1 MSPALLPVALILLGL
16 LGSGFWIAFAL
27 MTTAGLSLEIFR
39 GSMPVDKIFA
49 QALWN
54 SLNSWSLAALPM
66 FIFLGEMILRTRMSR
81 LLFDGLIPWVQFI
94 PGRLLHINV
103 FGSAIFAAI
112 SGSSPATAATIGK
125 ITLDELAARNYDK
138 KLSHGSLAGAGT
150 LGLLI
155 PPSIVLIIYGV
166 MAEVSIGKLFVAGVV
181 PGIILALMFSG
192 YIVLRVALNPALGPD
207 DPQKFTWIQRLQAL
221 GKLFPVAFLILFVL
235 GSIYLGFATPS
246 EAAAIGVVTSVI
258 IAAVLGDLTWRNFT
272 QALRGTLNTSAMI
285 CIIIAGASFLSV
297 AMGYLQ
303 IPSAIARGIAAA
315 GVSPWQLL
323 VLLGVFFVV
332 LGAFLDGISIIVMTL
347 PITLPLIVQ
356 AGFSPLWFGIYLTI
370 LIETAQITPPV
381 GFNLFV
387 IQGLTK
393 EPIER
398 VALAAF
404 PFFVILLLGVV
415 LFSLLPGIVL
425 WLPGLM

>member
-1 MSPALLPVALILLGL
+1 MTPALLPLTLILLGL
-16 LGSGFWIAFAL
+16 LGSGFWISFAL
-27 MTTAGLSLEIFR
+27 MGTAGLGLELFR
-39 GSMPVDKIFA
+39 STMPMERIFA

-66 FIFLGEMILRTRMSR
+66 FIFLGEMILRTRMSK
-81 LLFDGLIPWVQFI
+81 LLFEGLIPWVQFI

-103 FGSAIFAAI
+103 FGSAIFAAV

-125 ITLDELAARNYDK
+125 ITLDELGRKNYDK
-138 KLSHGSLAGAGT
+138 QLSHGSLAGAGT

-166 MAEVSIGKLFVAGVV
+166 MAEVSIGRLFVAGIV
-181 PGIILALMFSG
+181 PGIVLALLFSG
-192 YIVLRVALNPALGPD
+192 YIMLRVTLNPALGPD
-207 DPQKFTWIQRLQAL
+207 DPQTFTWGQRLRAL
-221 GKLFPVAFLILFVL
+221 GKLFPVAGLILFIL

-246 EAAAIGVVTSVI
+246 EAAAIGVVASML
-258 IAAVLGDLTWRNFT
+258 IAAILGDLTWDNFV

-285 CIIIAGASFLSV
+285 AFIIAGASFLSV
-297 AMGYLQ
+297 VMGYLQ
-303 IPSAIARGIAAA
+303 IPTTIARAIADA
-315 GVSPWQLL
+315 GVAPWLL
-323 VLLGVFFVV
+323 LILLGVFFVV

-347 PITLPLIVQ
+347 PITLPLITQ
-356 AGFSPLWFGIYLTI
+356 AGLSPLWFGIYLTI
-370 LIETAQITPPV
+370 LIETGQITPPV

-398 VALAAF
+398 VALAAL
-404 PFFVILLLGVV
+404 PFFLILLFGVV
-415 LFSLLPGIVL
+415 IVSMWPGLVL
-425 WLPGLM
+425 WLPSLM

>member
-1 MSPALLPVALILLGL
+1 MSPALLPAALILLGL

-27 MTTAGLSLEIFR
+27 MATAGVSLEIFR
-39 GSMPVDKIFA
+39 SSMPVDKIFA

-81 LLFDGLIPWVQFI
+81 LLFDGLRPWVQFI

-181 PGIILALMFSG
+181 PGIILAFLFSG
-192 YIVLRVALNPALGPD
+192 YIVVRVALNPALGPD
-207 DPQKFTWIQRLQAL
+207 DAQMFTWGERFLAL
-221 GKLFPVAFLILFVL
+221 GKLFPVFFLIVFIL
-235 GSIYLGFATPS
+235 GSIYLGLATPS

-258 IAAVLGDLTWRNFT
+258 IAAVLGDLSWRNFT

-303 IPSAIARGIAAA
+303 IPSSIAQAIGNA

-323 VLLGVFFVV
+323 VLLGIFFVV

-370 LIETAQITPPV
+370 LIETGQITPPV

-398 VALAAF
+398 VALATL
-404 PFFVILLLGVV
+404 PFFFILLFGVL
-415 LFSLLPGIVL
+415 LFSVLPGIVL

>member
-1 MSPALLPVALILLGL
+1 MSLTVLPISVILLGL
-16 LGSGFWIAFAL
+16 LGSAFWISFAL
-27 MTTAGLSLEIFR
+27 MATAGLGLELFR
-39 GSMPVDKIFA
+39 PAMPMEKIFA

-66 FIFLGEMILRTRMSR
+66 FIFLGEMILRTRMSK
-81 LLFDGLIPWVQFI
+81 LLFEGLIPWVQFI

-125 ITLDELAARNYDK
+125 ITLDELDRRNYDK
-138 KLSHGSLAGAGT
+138 KLSYGSLAGAGT

-166 MAEVSIGKLFVAGVV
+166 MAEVSIGQLFVAGIV
-181 PGIILALMFSG
+181 PGVVLAILFSG
-192 YIVLRVALNPALGPD
+192 YIVLRVKLDPSLGPD
-207 DPQKFTWIQRLQAL
+207 DPQVFSWGQRLRAL
-221 GKLFPVAFLILFVL
+221 AKLFPVAFLIVFIL

-246 EAAAIGVVTSVI
+246 EAAAIGVVASI
-258 IAAVLGDLTWRNFT
+258 LFAFILRDLTWHNFV

-285 CIIIAGASFLSV
+285 AFIIAGASFLSV
-297 AMGYLQ
+297 VMSYLQ
-303 IPSAIARGIAAA
+303 IPNAIAQAIANA
-315 GVSPWQLL
+315 GVAPWMLL
-323 VLLGVFFVV
+323 VLLAIFFVV

-347 PITLPLIVQ
+347 PITLPLITQ

-370 LIETAQITPPV
+370 LIETGQITPPV

-393 EPIER
+393 EPLER
-398 VALAAF
+398 VAAAAL
-404 PFFVILLLGVV
+404 PFFAILLLVV
-415 LFSLLPGIVL
+415 AIVSAWPGLVL
-425 WLPGLM
+425 WLPGKM